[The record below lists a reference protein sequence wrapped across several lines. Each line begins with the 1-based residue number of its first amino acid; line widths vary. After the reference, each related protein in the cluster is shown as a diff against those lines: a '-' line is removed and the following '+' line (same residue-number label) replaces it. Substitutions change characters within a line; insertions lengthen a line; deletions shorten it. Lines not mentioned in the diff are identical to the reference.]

1 MKEFFYKY
9 WWLYYLLFFFL
20 LGLLI
25 YALLWRPNFSYYNN
39 EIIDLRNQL
48 EDCRNRPINEENP
61 SEVTDSIEQEIIEC
75 DAEVKSGGEGTTETE
90 HELGTKSGKVVI
102 EYDMVDVPDEIKVVY
117 DNKIVAKSNG
127 LVSSTGSIE
136 WQYTARND
144 KPTVCTVIISAPQ
157 EGTEW
162 HYRLNC
168 PE

>member
-1 MKEFFYKY
+1 MKAFFYKY

-25 YALLWRPNFSYYNN
+25 YALLWRPSFSYYST
-39 EIIDLRNQL
+39 EIINLKNQL
-48 EDCRNRPINEENP
+48 EDCRNRTIDEVP
-61 SEVTDSIEQEIIEC
+61 SEVKDSIIDC

-90 HELGTKSGKVVI
+90 HELGAKSGKVVI
-102 EYDMVDVPDEIKVVY
+102 EYDMVDLPDEIKVIY
-117 DNKIVAKSNG
+117 DNKIVAQSNG

-157 EGTEW
+157 AGTEW
-162 HYRLNC
+162 HYKLNC